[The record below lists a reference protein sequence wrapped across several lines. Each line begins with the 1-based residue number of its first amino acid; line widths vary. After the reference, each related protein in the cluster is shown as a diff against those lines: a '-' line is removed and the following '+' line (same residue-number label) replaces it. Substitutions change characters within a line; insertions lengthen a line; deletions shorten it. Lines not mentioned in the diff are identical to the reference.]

1 MPGRPNILFV
11 FSDQQRYSAL
21 GANGNTVA
29 QTPNLEPLAA
39 EGLVCDSYFSNH
51 PLCSPYRVILMRYS
65 ARQML
70 LDVGSHLGHELDPHT
85 VGKISGIRQQ
95 LP

>member
-1 MPGRPNILFV
+1 MPERPNILFV

-39 EGLVCDSYFSNH
+39 EGLVCDSYF
-51 PLCSPYRVILMRYS
+51 
-65 ARQML
+65 
-70 LDVGSHLGHELDPHT
+70 
-85 VGKISGIRQQ
+85 
-95 LP
+95 